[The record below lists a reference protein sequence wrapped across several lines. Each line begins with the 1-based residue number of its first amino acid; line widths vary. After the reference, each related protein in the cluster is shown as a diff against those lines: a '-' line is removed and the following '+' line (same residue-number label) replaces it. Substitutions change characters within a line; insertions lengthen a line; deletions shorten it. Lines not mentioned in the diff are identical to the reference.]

1 MKRREF
7 VAVLGSAVVAW
18 PLAARAQEA
27 GRTYQIGGLSAGP
40 RSAPYWLAVFDEL
53 RRAGFIEGQNVT
65 IDWHQ
70 YGSRV
75 DLIPE
80 FATELVKAKVDVIVA
95 TGDSAIRTVQQ
106 ATTTIPIL
114 GSTDDMVGSGVVNSL
129 ARPDGNIT
137 GTSLLSTEL
146 DGKRLEILI
155 EALPGLR
162 HMAALA
168 DSKTTAAPRLRSLQ
182 NAAQERGIEL
192 SVHQIAEPDEIPDA
206 LEAGKDSG
214 AAAINVLSSPL
225 LYGNRQII
233 IQRVAT
239 LRLPAI
245 YNFRKWR
252 SGLIGYGPSII
263 RMFREL
269 VAPMLIKLL
278 HGAKPAGRG
287 DRMRRR
293 DFIVLGGV
301 ALARWP
307 TLPCR
312 RVKKPRNWKVS
323 CAVGT
328 HSRCPG
334 GSALG
339 PPGGVQSTNLDIG
352 C

>member
-1 MKRREF
+1 MRRREF
-7 VAVLGSAVVAW
+7 VAVLASAAVVWA
-18 PLAARAQEA
+18 LGARAQEA
-27 GRTYQIGGLSAGP
+27 GRTYRIGGLSAGP
-40 RSAPYWLAVFDEL
+40 RGAPYWLAVFDEL
-53 RRAGFIEGQNVT
+53 RRTGFIEGQNLT
-65 IDWHQ
+65 IEWHQ

-75 DLIPE
+75 DLISE
-80 FATELVKAKVDVIVA
+80 YAAKLVKAKVDVIVA
-95 TGDSAIRTVQQ
+95 TGDAAIRAVRQ

-114 GSTDDMVGSGVVNSL
+114 GTTDDMVGSGMVNSL

-168 DSKTTAAPRLRSLQ
+168 DSKTTAAPLLRSLQ

-206 LEAGKDSG
+206 LEAAKDSG

-233 IQRVAT
+233 IQRVAA

-245 YNFRKWR
+245 YQFPEVAEEG
-252 SGLIGYGPSII
+252 GLIGYGPSII

-278 HGAKPAGRG
+278 RGAKPA
-287 DRMRRR
+287 DLPIEQPTK
-293 DFIVLGGV
+293 FELVVNLKTAKVIGV
-301 ALARWP
+301 TIPESFLARADE
-307 TLPCR
+307 
-312 RVKKPRNWKVS
+312 V
-323 CAVGT
+323 
-328 HSRCPG
+328 
-334 GSALG
+334 
-339 PPGGVQSTNLDIG
+339 IE
-352 C
+352 

>member
-1 MKRREF
+1 MRRREF
-7 VAVLGSAVVAW
+7 VAVLGSAAVVWA
-18 PLAARAQEA
+18 LAARAQEA
-27 GRTYQIGGLSAGP
+27 GRTYRIGGLSAGP
-40 RSAPYWLAVFDEL
+40 RGAPYWLAVFDEL
-53 RRAGFIEGQNVT
+53 RRAGFIEGQNLT
-65 IDWHQ
+65 IDWHE

-80 FATELVKAKVDVIVA
+80 FAAELVKAKVDVIVA
-95 TGDSAIRTVQQ
+95 TGDAAIRAVQQ

-114 GSTDDMVGSGVVNSL
+114 GTTDDMVGSGMVNSL

-182 NAAQERGIEL
+182 DAAQERGIEL
-192 SVHQIAEPDEIPDA
+192 SVHQIAKPDEIPDA
-206 LEAGKDSG
+206 LEAAKASG
-214 AAAINVLSSPL
+214 AAAINVLSSPV

-233 IQRVAT
+233 IQRAAT

-245 YNFRKWR
+245 YQFPEEAEEG
-252 SGLIGYGPSII
+252 GLIGYGPSII

-278 HGAKPAGRG
+278 RGAKPADLPIEQPTKFELVVNLKTAKVIGLTIPES
-287 DRMRRR
+287 
-293 DFIVLGGV
+293 F
-301 ALARWP
+301 LARADE
-307 TLPCR
+307 
-312 RVKKPRNWKVS
+312 V
-323 CAVGT
+323 
-328 HSRCPG
+328 
-334 GSALG
+334 
-339 PPGGVQSTNLDIG
+339 IE
-352 C
+352 

>member
-80 FATELVKAKVDVIVA
+80 FATELVKAKADVIVA

-146 DGKRLEILI
+146 DGKRQEILI

-162 HMAALA
+162 RMAALA
-168 DSKTTAAPRLRSLQ
+168 NSKTTAAARLRSLQ
-182 NAAQERGIEL
+182 DAAQARGIEL
-192 SVHQIAEPDEIPDA
+192 SVHQIGKPDEIPDA
-206 LEAGKDSG
+206 LEAAKASG
-214 AAAINVLSSPL
+214 AAAINVLSSPV
-225 LYGNRQII
+225 LYGNREII
-233 IQRVAT
+233 IQRAAT

-245 YNFRKWR
+245 YQFPEEAAEG
-252 SGLIGYGPSII
+252 GLIGYGPSII
-263 RMFREL
+263 RMYREL

-278 HGAKPAGRG
+278 RGAKPADLPIEQPTRFELVVNLKTAKVIGLTIPES
-287 DRMRRR
+287 
-293 DFIVLGGV
+293 F
-301 ALARWP
+301 LARADE
-307 TLPCR
+307 
-312 RVKKPRNWKVS
+312 V
-323 CAVGT
+323 
-328 HSRCPG
+328 
-334 GSALG
+334 
-339 PPGGVQSTNLDIG
+339 IE
-352 C
+352 

>member
-1 MKRREF
+1 MRRREF
-7 VAVLGSAVVAW
+7 VAVLGSAAVVWA
-18 PLAARAQEA
+18 LAARAQEA
-27 GRTYQIGGLSAGP
+27 GRTYRIGGLSAGP
-40 RSAPYWLAVFDEL
+40 RGAPYWLAVFDEL
-53 RRAGFIEGQNVT
+53 RRTGFIEGQNLTVE
-65 IDWHQ
+65 WHQ

-80 FATELVKAKVDVIVA
+80 FAAKLVKAKVDVIVA
-95 TGDSAIRTVQQ
+95 TGDAAIRAVQQ

-114 GSTDDMVGSGVVNSL
+114 GTTDDMVGSGMVNSL

-206 LEAGKDSG
+206 LEAAKASG

-233 IQRVAT
+233 IQRAAT

-245 YNFRKWR
+245 YQFPEVAEEG
-252 SGLIGYGPSII
+252 GLIGYGPSII

-278 HGAKPAGRG
+278 RGAKPA
-287 DRMRRR
+287 DLPIEQPTK
-293 DFIVLGGV
+293 FALVVNLKTAKVIGV
-301 ALARWP
+301 TIPESFLARADE
-307 TLPCR
+307 
-312 RVKKPRNWKVS
+312 V
-323 CAVGT
+323 
-328 HSRCPG
+328 
-334 GSALG
+334 
-339 PPGGVQSTNLDIG
+339 IE
-352 C
+352 